1 METHNALCLHLPLIG
16 LTEHL
21 HQGSDSPILHVGSG
35 NESCATWLATPLS
48 ENNAKDWIF
57 GFWSGEN
64 LGIVAN
70 GLIGHVGHTTDAL
83 GIIGE
88 VKKVCMNTPSES
100 LATAVSEVFINF
112 LKADK

>member
-1 METHNALCLHLPLIG
+1 MRFAFICLSLVL
-16 LTEHL
+16 LSVSTKA
-21 HQGSDSPILHVGSG
+21 QTAKFSTRGSG

-48 ENNAKDWIF
+48 EINARDWIF

-64 LGIVAN
+64 LGISAN
-70 GLIGHVGHTTDAL
+70 GSIGNVGHTTDAL

-88 VKKVCMNTPSES
+88 VKKVCMKTPSMP
-100 LATAVSEVFINF
+100 LATAVSKVFIDF